1 MYSYTNHQSYT
12 TYASLAGKVVF
23 ITGGASGIGASLVEA
38 FTVQGARVAFVDL
51 DADSAH
57 QLQQQLVAAGQQKP
71 WFKPCDVKDVDRL
84 RACIVEVHSSLG
96 DIGILINNVGVDRR
110 HQVDDLSEAEWLDLL
125 AVNLHPA
132 FFAAQSVKSQMVG
145 LGGGVILNISSLNTR
160 FGPPQ
165 MAAYITAKAGLLGMS
180 RALATE
186 FGPDNIRVNAIL
198 PGWVATPRQLETWLT
213 PEAEAQWM
221 ARLCIQK
228 RLGAHDVAKLALF
241 LASDDAAMITAQE
254 YVIDGGRT

>member
-57 QLQQQLVAAGQQKP
+57 QLQQQLVAAEQQKP
-71 WFKPCDVKDVDRL
+71 WFKPCDVKDVDHL
-84 RACIVEVHSSLG
+84 RACIAEVHSSLG

-125 AVNLHPA
+125 
-132 FFAAQSVKSQMVG
+132 
-145 LGGGVILNISSLNTR
+145 
-160 FGPPQ
+160 
-165 MAAYITAKAGLLGMS
+165 
-180 RALATE
+180 
-186 FGPDNIRVNAIL
+186 
-198 PGWVATPRQLETWLT
+198 
-213 PEAEAQWM
+213 
-221 ARLCIQK
+221 
-228 RLGAHDVAKLALF
+228 
-241 LASDDAAMITAQE
+241 
-254 YVIDGGRT
+254 